1 MNKHK
6 LSSDDTFE
14 LDNQFRDAAIAPGDW
29 RIQNRASLSKIEW
42 DELDS
47 REISLLS
54 TACSLYTGAIGLVL
68 ADSPLAVERLQS
80 SVKEA
85 KAAVKHITALK
96 QALDLASALVLLVGA
111 VFGQRGVGSCR
122 NRCAGRCG

>member
-47 REISLLS
+47 
-54 TACSLYTGAIGLVL
+54 
-68 ADSPLAVERLQS
+68 
-80 SVKEA
+80 
-85 KAAVKHITALK
+85 
-96 QALDLASALVLLVGA
+96 
-111 VFGQRGVGSCR
+111 QRFYS
-122 NRCAGRCG
+122 